1 MSTLNIKLYEI
12 LRNDLQLP
20 EIKAIEFVKSVEEVI
35 ETEVEQKLRQV
46 ATQPF
51 VKDEIHRLE
60 IQMYKALFWTSLV
73 QILAILGGI
82 LAIVKLIKP

>member
-1 MSTLNIKLYEI
+1 MSTL
-12 LRNDLQLP
+12 
-20 EIKAIEFVKSVEEVI
+20 
-35 ETEVEQKLRQV
+35 